1 MKQEDVIKKVKASNV
16 GELRLNITPKKQKD
30 GARLASVYFVNDTG
44 LFLIRE
50 VYRDKNEKTKSVIEK
65 EYSSIEEGLNK
76 HFIEGRS
83 LGDCVKEIPEV
94 YFYG

>member
-1 MKQEDVIKKVKASNV
+1 MKREDVIKKVKESNV
-16 GELRLNITPKKQKD
+16 GELRLSITPKKQED
-30 GARLASVYFVNDTG
+30 GSRLACVYFVNDTG

-50 VYRDKNEKTKSVIEK
+50 VYKDEKEKTKSVIEK

-76 HFIEGRS
+76 HFIEGQP

-94 YFYG
+94 YFH